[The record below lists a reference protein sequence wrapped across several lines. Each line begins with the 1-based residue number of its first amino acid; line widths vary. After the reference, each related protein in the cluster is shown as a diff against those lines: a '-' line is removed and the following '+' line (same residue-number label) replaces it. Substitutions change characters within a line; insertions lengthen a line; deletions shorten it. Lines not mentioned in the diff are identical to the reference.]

1 MKLVSTNLISLVP
14 LEHFHKKPMGVY
26 HGGLLKC
33 QLKEITIIHSHMF
46 VMELLHWHKVCE
58 LGGDKL
64 HRPPMV
70 ALIWLFLLV
79 SYRISMDYS

>member
-70 ALIWLFLLV
+70 ALNCLDILITFYIEIV
-79 SYRISMDYS
+79 V